1 MPDNDILVET
11 PAWLLTPHEHFKI
24 ALDESSMQEYIRNPQ
39 VYSIPDAVEYC
50 NQIILWRN
58 NFTPVIDLSLILG
71 GEPLDANHLAIVGYQ
86 EYAEQKPKHL
96 AIKLISEV
104 ESVKVV
110 DDAACSWPKE
120 YPIEIQPIVESLF
133 MNGDELISV
142 INIADLCNEGYRDYL
157 AKIAELLSKKAKSK
171 KS

>member
-1 MPDNDILVET
+1 MPDNDVLVELT

-24 ALDESSMQEYIRNPQ
+24 ALDESSMEEYVRKPQ

-71 GEPLDANHLAIVGYQ
+71 GEALDTNHLAIVGYQ
-86 EYAEQKPKHL
+86 EHDEQKPKYL
-96 AIKLISEV
+96 AIKLINEV
-104 ESVKVV
+104 ESVKVA
-110 DDAACSWPKE
+110 DDAACDWPKE
-120 YPIEIQPIVESLF
+120 YPIEIQPIVQSLF
-133 MNGDELISV
+133 MNENELVSV

-157 AKIAELLSKKAKSK
+157 AQIAVLLSKSKQKS
-171 KS
+171 